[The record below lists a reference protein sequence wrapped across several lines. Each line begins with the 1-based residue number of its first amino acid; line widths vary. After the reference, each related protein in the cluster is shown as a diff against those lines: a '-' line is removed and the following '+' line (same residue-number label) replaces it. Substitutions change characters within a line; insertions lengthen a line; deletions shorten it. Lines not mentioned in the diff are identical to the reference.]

1 MADSTTTRPL
11 TQQAAA
17 APQQSVWRRIRASFY
32 ASVGDIVF
40 GMEDGTVS
48 IFGLVFGVA
57 ASSSSSA
64 PVLLAGATGAVAAAV
79 SMMAGAFLDVES
91 ERGKAQAELDDA
103 RARIAANP
111 GGEAARTRQQ
121 LVGMGLTPDEADTM
135 VGAFTRNPKLML
147 QYESDV
153 DLQISTTANDS
164 PVGHA
169 VWMFVSDLLAASIP
183 VIPFAVWPIGTARIV
198 CVAITAGLLMLLG
211 IGRARV
217 AHTTVLRTVVETVGI
232 ATAAA
237 LAGLLI
243 GSLVNHWAGH

>member
-1 MADSTTTRPL
+1 MTDTAGSLPLPSESTW
-11 TQQAAA
+11 QK
-17 APQQSVWRRIRASFY
+17 IKDSFY

-91 ERGKAQAELDDA
+91 ERGKAQAELADVK
-103 RARIAANP
+103 ARIAAHP
-111 GGEAARTRQQ
+111 DQEMARIGQQ
-121 LVGMGLTPDEADTM
+121 LTADGFTSAETDTLL
-135 VGAFTRNPKLML
+135 GAFRRNPTLMMR
-147 QYESDV
+147 YESDV
-153 DLQISTTANDS
+153 ELQISKTANDS

-169 VWMFVSDLLAASIP
+169 VWMFVSDLFAASIP
-183 VIPFAVWPIGTARIV
+183 VIPFAIWPIGTARV
-198 CVAITAGLLMLLG
+198 VSVTITATLLVLLG
-211 IGRARV
+211 IGRARI
-217 AHTTVLRTVVETVGI
+217 AHTTVARTVIETVGV

-237 LAGLLI
+237 IAGLLI
-243 GSLVNHWAGH
+243 GSLVNHWSGH